1 MTGAPGRTRQK
12 GARVVT
18 AKTVLL
24 AMAAGLALAGC
35 DKQEPILPGER
46 ENVRDVLQSE
56 ARRAQA
62 EQDEADR
69 AAPIALPAPETNTA
83 WPQRPGTPA
92 TRTAHPAL
100 SAAPSLAW
108 STGIGSGEGRRVRIT
123 ADPVVAAGRIF
134 TLDAETT
141 VSAVSAAGERLWA
154 TELTPP
160 NDSAANT
167 SGGGLAHGDGRLF
180 VTTAFGS
187 LTALD
192 AETGAVIWQQDL
204 DAPTTTAPAVYD
216 GLVYVVSGDEV
227 AWALDADTGR
237 VQWQLSG
244 TPDIH
249 NVLGGPA
256 PAITDKYAIF
266 AFGAGEV
273 QGAFRKGGLRLWDA
287 QVAGERTGV
296 ASARVR
302 DVTGDP
308 LVVGDRIYVGTHS
321 GRMVALSLGSG
332 RRVWTANEGPLNPI
346 WPAGDS
352 LFLVSDRNELVRL
365 SAEDGSR
372 IWGHALPLFTARKPK
387 RQAGIVGH
395 YGPVLAGGQLVV
407 ASADETLRLFDPVS
421 GQITRTVPLP
431 GGAATNPVVAG
442 GTLYVV
448 SKKGQLLAFR

>member
-1 MTGAPGRTRQK
+1 
-12 GARVVT
+12 
-18 AKTVLL
+18 
-24 AMAAGLALAGC
+24 MAAALALAGC

-62 EQDEADR
+62 EEAQVNR
-69 AAPIALPAPETNTA
+69 AAPIPLPAQEANAA
-83 WPQRPGTPA
+83 WPQRPGSPA
-92 TRTAHPAL
+92 TRPAHPAL
-100 SAAPSLAW
+100 SAAPALAW
-108 STGIGSGEGRRVRIT
+108 SVGIGAGDGRRVRIS
-123 ADPVVAAGRIF
+123 ADPVVEAGRIF

-141 VSAVSAAGERLWA
+141 VSAVSTSGNLLWSSD
-154 TELTPP
+154 LTPP
-160 NDSAANT
+160 NDSPDNT
-167 SGGGLAHGDGRLF
+167 SGGGLAYGEGRLF
-180 VTTAFGS
+180 VTTAFGAV
-187 LTALD
+187 TALD
-192 AETGAVIWQQDL
+192 PETGKVLWQQDI
-204 DAPTTTAPAVYD
+204 DAPTTAAPSVYE
-216 GLVYVVSGDEV
+216 GRVYLVAGDEV
-227 AWALDADTGR
+227 AWVLDAQTGR

-287 QVAGERTGV
+287 QVAGERRGV

-302 DVTGDP
+302 DITGDP
-308 LVVGDRIYVGTHS
+308 LVVGDRVYVGTHS

-332 RRVWTANEGPLNPI
+332 KRIWTASEGPLNPI
-346 WPAGDS
+346 WPAGGS

-372 IWGHALPLFTARKPK
+372 IWGHALPLFTANKPK

-395 YGPVLAGGQLVV
+395 YGPVLAGGQLVL
-407 ASADETLRLFDPVS
+407 ASADEVLRFFDPVS
-421 GQITRTVPLP
+421 GQATRTVPLP
-431 GGAATNPVVAG
+431 GGAASNPVVAG